1 MKKLL
6 LLFYLT
12 FITLFTFGQGRNCPS
27 VVDLSLMQ
35 TQNPARYQRFMN
47 LESFTTNYINNQGGA
62 SYRLADPNGVI
73 IIPVVVHVL
82 HRNEAVGTGLN
93 ISHAQIQSQID
104 VLNEDFRRLNADR
117 INTPAAFTG
126 VASDYNFEFRL
137 ACQDPNGNSTNG
149 VTRRFTSKTGFQF
162 SSNDNGADENA
173 IGIKMTSSGGED
185 PWPTD
190 RYLNMWVG
198 NFTDGTLGYATFP
211 GDFATN
217 PNVDGVVITTT
228 SMGRTGNVLAPYDGG
243 RTATHEVGHWLNLFH
258 VWGDANCGDD
268 LVADTPQQQTANF
281 GCPAFPHRTCGNT
294 TNGDMFMNYMDYTD
308 DGCMNV
314 FTNAQRLRGRA
325 IFAAGGPRATF
336 LDNYFRI
343 QQPTSTISCSGI
355 VKLTNPNCLATT
367 WAVVSEPATL
377 SSASNSQTT
386 ISSNGIG
393 TVVLRATGGNY
404 VSEISINVGNKTPS
418 LAATYDDGGLVRFTL
433 PNNPPYYYNS
443 VYNLTTKKVD
453 MVTSGAGSPGSW
465 QRIAASPTNTSWSKS
480 GNRLTF
486 YFYQVGQTATFRF
499 TASNGC
505 GTVAQDYSFKSIN
518 YSGGGCNQ
526 FSVSPNPSKNVVSIT
541 APLPNIPAPCATT
554 TQSSTEQIEQ
564 ADSNLSIQSI
574 GLYDADGQLR
584 RFKQFDNSTK
594 SAEIDISDLRK
605 GIYFL
610 KISDGTYTESH
621 RIIKE

>member
-6 LLFYLT
+6 LLFSLT

-35 TQNPARYQRFMN
+35 TQNPARYQQFMN

-62 SYRLADPNGVI
+62 NYRLADPNGLI
-73 IIPVVVHVL
+73 IIPVVVHIL

-93 ISHAQIQSQID
+93 ISLAQIQSQID
-104 VLNEDFRRLNADR
+104 VLNEDFRRLNVNR

-137 ACQDPNGNSTNG
+137 ACQDPNGNSSNG

-162 SSNDNGADENA
+162 SANSNGTANENS
-173 IGIKMTSSGGED
+173 IGIKTTSSGGED

-211 GDFATN
+211 GDFVTN
-217 PNVDGVVITTT
+217 PNADGVVITTT

-268 LVADTPQQQTANF
+268 LVVDTPQQQTANL

-314 FTNAQRLRGRA
+314 FTNGQRLRGRA
-325 IFAAGGPRATF
+325 LFAAGGPRAAF

-343 QQPTSTISCSGI
+343 QQPASNIICTGT
-355 VKLTNPNCLATT
+355 VNLTNPNCLPTT
-367 WAVVSEPATL
+367 WSIVSGPATL
-377 SSASNSQTT
+377 SSAGNTQVTVRATGTGSVALRAIAGNYTSDININVNNSGPSASNATLIYPSGQRGVDPVPLCAGCAYNFLVDFVAGATSYTWVLPSGFSFVSGRNTSTPGIRTSSVSGTYTLYCSANNACGTSWTHSLVINVGSGGQQQRIAVYPNPTQQDLNIEYITTNDDLT
-386 ISSNGIG
+386 ISS
-393 TVVLRATGGNY
+393 TD
-404 VSEISINVGNKTPS
+404 KTEN
-418 LAATYDDGGLVRFTL
+418 DD
-433 PNNPPYYYNS
+433 
-443 VYNLTTKKVD
+443 
-453 MVTSGAGSPGSW
+453 
-465 QRIAASPTNTSWSKS
+465 
-480 GNRLTF
+480 
-486 YFYQVGQTATFRF
+486 
-499 TASNGC
+499 
-505 GTVAQDYSFKSIN
+505 
-518 YSGGGCNQ
+518 
-526 FSVSPNPSKNVVSIT
+526 FSVKLFN
-541 APLPNIPAPCATT
+541 
-554 TQSSTEQIEQ
+554 
-564 ADSNLSIQSI
+564 DSNQEVRSGLSSDGKLTIDI
-574 GLYDADGQLR
+574 RDLKDGLYYLR
-584 RFKQFDNSTK
+584 VTDTK
-594 SAEIDISDLRK
+594 
-605 GIYFL
+605 
-610 KISDGTYTESH
+610 GTKTMQVQ
-621 RIIKE
+621 IKR